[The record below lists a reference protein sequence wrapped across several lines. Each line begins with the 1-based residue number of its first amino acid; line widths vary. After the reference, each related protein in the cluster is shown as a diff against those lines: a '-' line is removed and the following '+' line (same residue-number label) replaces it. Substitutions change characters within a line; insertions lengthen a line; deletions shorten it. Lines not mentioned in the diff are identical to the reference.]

1 MPTRQRSWRINPTP
15 WIEHQ
20 IESLSRR
27 EGRSLSNM
35 MLKLLTEALEQ
46 RRQAQTRPA
55 DIDRLVA
62 LLKAPANAE
71 SAS

>member
-1 MPTRQRSWRINPTP
+1 MPSNKRCWRITPTP
-15 WIEHQ
+15 AVEYQ
-20 IESLSRR
+20 VEALARR
-27 EGRSLSNM
+27 ENRSLANM

-62 LLKAPANAE
+62 LLKAPADTAP
-71 SAS
+71 AS